1 MIRNILS
8 SMMLVGTLL
17 LTGCALPKAPNQTT
31 PQMIDIPKGDLQKYA
46 QIDFNSFLRG
56 LPVSYSLSDRRVV
69 NLTCNTIRP
78 EQPNICNKLLA
89 LHVVTDFMKQVSRE
103 MERYCVAQG
112 GYMEDKIKS
121 QEDRKKARGNV
132 VMSCKKNGEDF
143 FGYVTNFE
151 HVEVLTPQYFI
162 LPFNVFTAESY
173 LESAKKYGL
182 SVADRGQ
189 YFELAGSK
197 AKEYWAK
204 ENDKYR
210 EESSFY
216 PFLRFPNMI
225 SDYALFP
232 YNNRMP
238 QGTQNQIH
246 TLKEQAYQNTK
257 SVILTDY
264 PIFSEI
270 VYLSS
275 VKTDFFGVGT
285 VIPLKAFTKEG
296 TVLIFKAKNWQP
308 TFEKI
313 VASNAHLVQDY
324 HSVIANI
331 GTTNILRDE
340 TFTY

>member
-46 QIDFNSFLRG
+46 QIDFDSFLRG
-56 LPVSYSLSDRRVV
+56 LPISCSLRDSRVV

-162 LPFNVFTAESY
+162 LPFDVFTAEPY
-173 LESAKKYGL
+173 LVSATKYGL

-197 AKEYWAK
+197 AKEYWK
-204 ENDKYR
+204 KKTTSTEKKVVFIP
-210 EESSFY
+210 FY
-216 PFLRFPNMI
+216 VFLI
-225 SDYALFP
+225 
-232 YNNRMP
+232 
-238 QGTQNQIH
+238 
-246 TLKEQAYQNTK
+246 
-257 SVILTDY
+257 
-264 PIFSEI
+264 
-270 VYLSS
+270 
-275 VKTDFFGVGT
+275 
-285 VIPLKAFTKEG
+285 
-296 TVLIFKAKNWQP
+296 
-308 TFEKI
+308 
-313 VASNAHLVQDY
+313 
-324 HSVIANI
+324 
-331 GTTNILRDE
+331 
-340 TFTY
+340 

>member
-1 MIRNILS
+1 MIQNTLS

-17 LTGCALPKAPNQTT
+17 LMGCALPKAPNGV
-31 PQMIDIPKGDLQKYA
+31 PQIVDIQKGDLQKYA
-46 QIDFNSFLRG
+46 QTDFNEFLRG
-56 LPVSYSLSDRRVV
+56 LPLAYDLRDKRVV
-69 NLTCNTIRP
+69 NITCNAIRP

-162 LPFNVFTAESY
+162 LPFDVFTAEPY

-182 SVADRGQ
+182 SVVDRGQ
-189 YFELAGSK
+189 YFEISGARAS
-197 AKEYWAK
+197 EFWTK
-204 ENDKYR
+204 ENNKYR
-210 EESSFY
+210 EEGSNLSFA
-216 PFLRFPNMI
+216 RFCTLLA
-225 SDYALFP
+225 DEALFP
-232 YNNRMP
+232 WNHRMA
-238 QGTQNQIH
+238 QNTQSRIHEIKGQADKITQNIV
-246 TLKEQAYQNTK
+246 LM
-257 SVILTDY
+257 DY
-264 PIFSEI
+264 PVFNQVAHISS
-270 VYLSS
+270 LS
-275 VKTDFFGVGT
+275 VDFFGVGT
-285 VIPLKAFTKEG
+285 VIPLKALTKDG
-296 TVLIFKAKNWQP
+296 HVLIFKVKEWRP

-313 VASNAHLVQDY
+313 VSSNTNLIQEYRSLIENV
-324 HSVIANI
+324 
-331 GTTNILRDE
+331 GTVNVTKDE